1 MIRCGVDLIENQRIE
16 RALKRFGT
24 RFLQRFFTE
33 AEQRD
38 CGEKVESLAVR
49 VAAKEAVAKLL
60 GTGIGAVRWVEIEVR
75 REASGR
81 PFLNLYGQ
89 AAIRAQELGLSE
101 WDISLSHTVT
111 TSIAMVIAR

>member
-1 MIRCGVDLIENQRIE
+1 MIRCGVDLIENERIE
-16 RALKRFGT
+16 RALNRFGT
-24 RFLQRFFTE
+24 RFLQRFLTE

-38 CGEKVESLAVR
+38 CGEHVESMAVR

-75 REASGR
+75 RTEGGR

-89 AAIRAQELGLSE
+89 AALHAQALGLVE
-101 WDISLSHTVT
+101 WDISLSHTAT
-111 TSIAMVIAR
+111 TSIAMVIAQ